1 MEIVRHEM
9 GPRFSEMTVAKLGSA
24 NLIFLAG
31 QVAENTSL
39 GIEGQTREILRFI
52 DRLLA
57 HVGANK
63 THIVSAKIYLA
74 SVGDYAAMNSV
85 WDEWVPRGHT
95 PARSTIGAKLIRP
108 DYRIE
113 IEVTAVADVIDHTHD
128 HDATRQHA
136 EQHSDNCVAEDSEAS
151 NAKK

>member
-1 MEIVRHEM
+1 MSIVRHEM
-9 GPRFSEMTVAKLGSA
+9 GPRFSEMTVTRIGGS
-24 NLIFLAG
+24 NLIVLSA

-39 GIEGQTREILRFI
+39 GIEGQTAEILRFV

-63 THIVSAKIYLA
+63 THIISVRIYLA

-85 WDEWVPRGHT
+85 WDEWVPQGHT
-95 PARSTIGAKLIRP
+95 PARSTVGAKLINP
-108 DYRIE
+108 EYKIE
-113 IEVTAVADVIDHTHD
+113 MEVTAVVDQVVHDSHLHGDGDH
-128 HDATRQHA
+128 
-136 EQHSDNCVAEDSEAS
+136 CVAADSATS